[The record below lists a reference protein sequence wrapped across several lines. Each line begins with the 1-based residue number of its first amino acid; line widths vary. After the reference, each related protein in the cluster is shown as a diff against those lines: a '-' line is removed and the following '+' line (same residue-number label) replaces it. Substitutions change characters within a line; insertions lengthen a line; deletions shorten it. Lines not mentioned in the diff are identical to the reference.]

1 MNTSTVFKLLKPI
14 GVWVI
19 VWYALLIISKSI
31 MFADYCAAAPRAYL
45 ANVIGHT
52 MKLKGKSMLR
62 GELEAF
68 LAKSNLASSYNRYT
82 YAIEYR
88 DTTNWTVRLMPQSP
102 RTYDHPL
109 SFRLLFL
116 ETSMTTYPDI
126 EISYDNY
133 EVIRKKR

>member
-31 MFADYCAAAPRAYL
+31 IFADYCAAAPRAYL
-45 ANVIGHT
+45 ANMIGHT
-52 MKLKGKSMLR
+52 KQLNGKSVSR
-62 GELEAF
+62 DELETF
-68 LAKSNLASSYNRYT
+68 LAKANLASSYNRYT
-82 YAIEYR
+82 YTIEYR
-88 DTTNWTVRLMPQSP
+88 DTTNWTVKLMPQSA
-102 RTYDHPL
+102 RTYDHPWF
-109 SFRLLFL
+109 FRLLFL

-126 EISYDNY
+126 QISYDSC